1 MHMLLLKIKNRA
13 KKKKKG
19 KELMNAILYITMFI
33 MGTLFGSFYTLAVYR
48 IPRGIDIVKT
58 HSFCPNCN
66 HKLGFWELIPVWSY
80 IALGGKCKECKQKIR
95 PRYFILEILSG
106 LTFVLL
112 AFALKLDVYKL
123 NLKLFFEL
131 AFIILYLVAIFLIA
145 GIDKESRKIEK
156 SVLFYAIGISAL
168 YIIYLCIVGT
178 SNIYRYM
185 MYLSLIVILLIIDTL
200 NLKHKAKN
208 NYTMSILMLLNVMI
222 IFTSEIT
229 TILTIIMTLLIIA
242 IVLIENKIK
251 IHSSKIKLK
260 NEEISSNLRIG
271 FYLCISNV
279 IVFLILLFMKG

>member
-58 HSFCPNCN
+58 HSFFFFFN